1 MMESMIKLLIE
12 QGDLLLFLDN
22 AINTERS
29 FYELPS
35 GSVYPD
41 ESQQQALQRIL
52 METVRLSLKNVV
64 KLLIYKDSFIQDRF
78 TRTFYLIIEVHDP
91 EDIFL
96 TGHRGFGWVEPKEA
110 FGYPIKEDL
119 REILDLYLKT
129 KQL

>member
-1 MMESMIKLLIE
+1 MESIIQLLVE
-12 QGDLLLFLDN
+12 KGETLLFLN
-22 AINTERS
+22 NSINPEKS

-35 GSVYPD
+35 GSVYPG

-64 KLLIYKDSFIQDRF
+64 KLLTYKDNLKANELI
-78 TRTFYLIIEVHDP
+78 RTFYFIIEAHDS
-91 EDIFL
+91 EDIML
-96 TGHRGFGWVEPKEA
+96 SKHSGFSWVEPKEV

-119 REILDLYLKT
+119 REILDLYLKI